1 MGTGQLDIVAE
12 CVAFA
17 AGNGV
22 ANIAVSNGSDI
33 EIDLK

>member
-12 CVAFA
+12 RVAFA
-17 AGNGV
+17 ASNGV
-22 ANIAVSNGSDI
+22 ANIAVSDSSDI